1 MSQPL
6 VRISAQERIRLAR
19 ATRALAEAERNEF
32 HRGRV
37 LELGAVARR
46 VELLDR
52 IAGLLADMTRD
63 VAPEGIAAVERLV
76 AQTPPARD
84 YGAAAQRRNDQI
96 AAILCELG
104 GDA

>member
-6 VRISAQERIRLAR
+6 VRVPVRERLRLAQ

-46 VELLDR
+46 VDLLDR
-52 IAGLLADMTRD
+52 IAGVLEDRTRE
-63 VAPEGIAAVERLV
+63 VTPEGVAAVEGLV
-76 AQTPPARD
+76 AQTPRVRD
-84 YGAAAQRRNDQI
+84 YGPAAQERNEQI
-96 AAILCELG
+96 AAILSELG
-104 GDA
+104 GDL